1 MSERLATKKVV
12 QFAKREYRE
21 KHPLSVIV
29 ARTKPELIFSK
40 GFLSSLTI
48 QRHKISQLIII
59 AEYHENY
66 RIYSFSKS
74 ADLLGAENLKKSP
87 QLKHTLEKS
96 VSTVYQ
102 LPKQP
107 NKEMNSE
114 KKRHRKL
121 Y

>member
-12 QFAKREYRE
+12 QFAKREYKE

-40 GFLSSLTI
+40 GFFSSLTI
-48 QRHKISQLIII
+48 QRHKISQLIVI
-59 AEYHENY
+59 AEYHEHY

-74 ADLLGAENLKKSP
+74 ADLLGAENLKKTP
-87 QLKHTLEKS
+87 QFKHTLQKS
-96 VSTVYQ
+96 VSNVYQ

-107 NKEMNSE
+107 KKERDYE
-114 KKRHRKL
+114 K
-121 Y
+121 